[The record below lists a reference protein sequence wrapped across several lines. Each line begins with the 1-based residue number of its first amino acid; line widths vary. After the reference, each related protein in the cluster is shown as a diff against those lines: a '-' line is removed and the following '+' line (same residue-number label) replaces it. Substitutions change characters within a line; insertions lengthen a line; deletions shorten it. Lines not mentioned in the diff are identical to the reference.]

1 MEGNGMNT
9 FVEALGGAL
18 NRADYAHDLVLV
30 HREEPALLA
39 EFVAQLDPDEKD
51 DTIILLTSILSG
63 LLKMVNP

>member
-9 FVEALGGAL
+9 FVEALGAAL
-18 NRADYAHDLVLV
+18 NWADYMHDLVQL

-51 DTIILLTSILSG
+51 DTIRGLVGIVSG